1 MRKSCVEQNCVHS
14 ISFDSSSNI
23 EVKIEI
29 QYGTTEHS
37 QVPVK
42 TQLKGARND
51 RLVKDV
57 AIERLTNCRVHCEPV
72 AELNNEGFEE
82 EAHSMT

>member
-1 MRKSCVEQNCVHS
+1 MHKSCVEQNCVHS
-14 ISFDSSSNI
+14 ISFDSNNI
-23 EVKIEI
+23 EIEI
-29 QYGTTEHS
+29 QYRETEHS

-57 AIERLTNCRVHCEPV
+57 AIERLTNCRVQYDAPRR
-72 AELNNEGFEE
+72 
-82 EAHSMT
+82 